1 MGWWAPQKRFRN
13 CPRAP
18 DLVFAMA
25 SSASSSSSS
34 ASHGGAGDAWLV
46 SFADFMTLLFVF
58 FVVMYAIAVVNVSK
72 MEQLAS
78 VLQTTIGGIEV
89 KQKVEANI
97 SGAMPLG
104 EGQPAAIVLDKFP
117 ERVPAMFDTA
127 DQLTQQLKES
137 GLEAQ
142 VKADQ
147 MVEGTLLTFS
157 DKLLFRQNS
166 ADLEPTT
173 LDALKHL
180 ADFLNTVPN
189 VVRIVGHTDPAP
201 PTDPRYPTNWDLSM
215 ARAVAVVRFLVE
227 VGGVDPVR
235 LQAQARAEFSPL
247 KPNDS
252 PESVA
257 LNRRVEIMIVN
268 ELAQPKGGVNP
279 LEGGGDDA
287 GAEGA
292 APPAEAPAPPP
303 PPPSGH

>member
-1 MGWWAPQKRFRN
+1 
-13 CPRAP
+13 
-18 DLVFAMA
+18 
-25 SSASSSSSS
+25 
-34 ASHGGAGDAWLV
+34 
-46 SFADFMTLLFVF
+46 MTLLFVF
-58 FVVMYAIAVVNVSK
+58 FVVMYALAVVNVSK
-72 MEQLAS
+72 MEQLAK
-78 VLQTTIGGIEV
+78 VLQATIGGIEV

-137 GLEAQ
+137 GLEGQ

-147 MVEGTLLTFS
+147 MVEGTLLTFN
-157 DKLLFRQNS
+157 DKLLFRHNS

-173 LDALKHL
+173 LDALKQL
-180 ADFLNTVPN
+180 ADFINTVPN

-227 VGGVDPVR
+227 VGEVDPVR

-279 LEGGGDDA
+279 LGGGGDDA

-292 APPAEAPAPPP
+292 APPAEAPAA
-303 PPPSGH
+303 PPPSAP